1 MSTIRK
7 GVRVLFYCML
17 VSLFASSCAQKCAKY
32 SFASNKLFKACND
45 LPVLNAFLHW
55 TYDPSSGYFQIAYR
69 QTKITSSS
77 WAAWGINSDASGMV
91 GAQALVAYQKSDGS
105 MRVYTSPV
113 TDYKT
118 TLQEGDLKFPVSD
131 LSATFANNEII
142 IFANLKIQNTSSL
155 NQVWQNG
162 PVASDNPGGH
172 AISGPNIQSS
182 GSLNLLSGEPGA
194 SRGGNSKTK
203 QRNIHGVLN
212 AISWGIM
219 MPVGALIARYVKV
232 FKVADPAWFYLHVS
246 CQTTAYIIGLVGWG
260 TGLKLGSES
269 PGIQYSS
276 HRYIGIT
283 LFVFGTFQVLAL
295 LVRPQKDHK
304 YRLYWNIYHHT
315 TGYMVI
321 LLSIINIFKG
331 FDILNPEKKWQRGYV
346 AVIVILSI
354 SAAILEGF
362 TWCIV
367 LKRKKA
373 AIVEKTPN
381 GMTRY
386 SVYGGRPNHRV

>member
-1 MSTIRK
+1 MATILK
-7 GVRVLFYCML
+7 AVLFFCML
-17 VSLFASSCAQKCAKY
+17 VSLFASSSAKICTEY
-32 SFASNKLFKACND
+32 SFASNKQFTSCND
-45 LPVLNAFLHW
+45 LPVLDAFLHW
-55 TYDPSSGYFQIAYR
+55 TYDPSLGYFQIAYR

-77 WAAWGINSDASGMV
+77 WAAWGINLDASGMV
-91 GAQALVAYQKSDGS
+91 GTQSLVAYQKSDGS

-131 LSATFANNEII
+131 LSAIFANNEIT
-142 IFANLKIQNTSSL
+142 IFATLKIQNTSTL
-155 NQVWQNG
+155 NLVWQNG
-162 PVASDNPGGH
+162 PLASDNPGRH
-172 AISGPNIQSS
+172 AISGANVRSS
-182 GSLNLLSGEPGA
+182 GSLNLLSAEPGA
-194 SRGGNSKTK
+194 TSGGGNSKTK

-219 MPVGALIARYVKV
+219 MPVGAIIARYVKV
-232 FKVADPAWFYLHVS
+232 FEVADPAWFYLHVS

-260 TGLKLGSES
+260 TGLKLGGDS

-283 LFVFGTFQVLAL
+283 LFVFGTLQVLAL

-331 FDILNPEKKWQRGYV
+331 FDILNPDKKWQRGYV
-346 AVIVILSI
+346 AIIVILSI

-362 TWCIV
+362 TWRIV
-367 LKRKKA
+367 LKRKNA
-373 AIVEKTPN
+373 ASVEKTPN

-386 SVYGGRPNHRV
+386 NVYGGRPNHRV